1 MSPLTIFE
9 VSRIKAWRRTGSV
22 PVDAVDRGSWN
33 GHFKKLWICFLKVF
47 RLFSNRNLFTSHY
60 QVTDDQDLWKSL
72 YKQKVNI
79 WNWISHIWTLK
90 TEMSTESQNSKG
102 KIFQQIEKRLQTP
115 ICYFKSSCEPNIVC
129 PTVERTLAFNK
140 RSKVCLI
147 FNRWV
152 FTVGATELRLLIT
165 PGLLF
170 SRSLQNSKQIIHHQT
185 DLSKVKVYLYLKASA
200 D

>member
-1 MSPLTIFE
+1 MLLTVDPGTGISKSCGYVFSKSFVSSRIEIYSLLIIRLLTIKISESLCTNRKLIFE
-9 VSRIKAWRRTGSV
+9 IEYLIFGR
-22 PVDAVDRGSWN
+22 
-33 GHFKKLWICFLKVF
+33 LKQ
-47 RLFSNRNLFTSHY
+47 RCQQN
-60 QVTDDQDLWKSL
+60 
-72 YKQKVNI
+72 
-79 WNWISHIWTLK
+79 
-90 TEMSTESQNSKG
+90 SQNSKG

>member
-1 MSPLTIFE
+1 MNVSTYHFWGFAHQSLAKDRLGSCWCCWPWILERAFQKVVDMFSQSLSSLLESQFIHFSLSGSIKISESLCTNRKLIFE
-9 VSRIKAWRRTGSV
+9 IEYFIFGR
-22 PVDAVDRGSWN
+22 
-33 GHFKKLWICFLKVF
+33 LKQ
-47 RLFSNRNLFTSHY
+47 RC
-60 QVTDDQDLWKSL
+60 Q
-72 YKQKVNI
+72 
-79 WNWISHIWTLK
+79 
-90 TEMSTESQNSKG
+90 ENSKG

-129 PTVERTLAFNK
+129 LTVKRTLAFNK
-140 RSKVCLI
+140 SSKVCLI

-152 FTVGATELRLLIT
+152 FTVGAAELRLLIT

-185 DLSKVKVYLYLKASA
+185 DLSKVKVYLYPKAFA